1 MAITQRNATRNQ
13 STADYSH
20 KCIFLFDNRFR
31 EEVLVLS
38 TPVSNEEVDNQAVE
52 GKLVV
57 RNGTDISLATDANLA
72 NVIGILKMDESVEIP
87 DTGSVNVNIGT
98 KGTIDETG
106 LVLPDG
112 VTLSTAVGSITLR
125 DKLESI
131 GFHLE
136 ETIEH
141 TDFEQ

>member
-1 MAITQRNATRNQ
+1 MSITQRNATRNQ
-13 STADYSH
+13 STADYKN

-31 EEVLVLS
+31 EENLVLS
-38 TPVSNEEVDNQAVE
+38 EPEEGEADNEAVE

-57 RNGTDISLATDANLA
+57 RNGADVSLATSDDLENI
-72 NVIGILKMDESVEIP
+72 IGILKSEEPFEVTEDGI
-87 DTGSVNVNIGT
+87 GVNICT

-106 LVLPDG
+106 LVLPEG
-112 VTLSTAVGSITLR
+112 VTLSTNVDGRSLR
-125 DKLESI
+125 DYLEQL

-136 ETIEH
+136 NVVEH